1 MVTSTDR
8 STRPSVAGLRTPSGT
23 TVHFGSL
30 IALAFGTAATIHWVL
45 LPSGLAGWFREFERC
60 QVRSGYYPGQHPL
73 PRPDAEQRYDGF
85 AGCLAERMSD
95 RLLWTFLALLGML
108 AVAVLLYRLQ
118 PWWCIR
124 RQRLVEL
131 RSADSPEL
139 AAYLES
145 LVAEA
150 GLPRA
155 PVFLVDPLNPRAG
168 GLAFGDG
175 RRRYVRLDAGLLT
188 LFRTDPASFRAVV
201 LHELAHVRD
210 RDVPTTYFALAV
222 WRSFLLTALAPMAV
236 GLLWVS
242 WQDGSFR
249 SSFDISWRVAGLVL
263 LVHLFRDALLR
274 TREHHADVRVSA
286 WLGSADPSLCLPA
299 LSGTVTRWPPVW
311 LRRHPTP
318 SSRVAALAD
327 PTALFRP
334 GVGEYF
340 AAGVVLQLG
349 FVQFAIP
356 IVTAGAPLDVLRSL
370 SAVWGVFVALLVGFA
385 AVRGAAVARAGGRAR
400 GYPAGI
406 GVGVV
411 VGALLGERLS
421 LPTLRDPLP
430 GAVVLL
436 AGGLLAV
443 QLVLLSRWVHR
454 CSLLLHRNRLAWGR
468 AVGWS
473 AIGTAVSLIGWS
485 WLELWAFFE
494 SLSPAPSVFGQFGA
508 SITGFAAEA
517 GWTGLDHALLSATWN
532 PVVMG
537 FGARNLALCAG
548 LVLLWAVP
556 LLLAHRTRIRFA
568 LLSGL
573 LGAAVWLVFDLA
585 VKAAMRGTVPLSERS
600 TDAFRAVLSGWE
612 FAGAVAVQ
620 FAVAAVVAAVLFRR
634 SGFAHALFAAATTG
648 LTVSCAMWAFGRL
661 GACVPL
667 LHATATRCPGTT
679 SGEYAATVLGVV
691 TVEGTVAALVG
702 YLLGSTVRRGLR
714 RWNRAR
720 APKIVR
726 TPVGAGIPKSGR
738 AGRIVAVVIAAA
750 SVVVLAL
757 PNAPGTGEESSV
769 PVAEAERNGSESTE
783 SASGTEPGRVWLR
796 RGGARHLRAVS
807 SATVELGDD
816 IRSNA
821 EVREV
826 RGSSVRLAEAVTE
839 AGGFPEPPDSR
850 RAETWG
856 EALGTLDDSARRL
869 VEALDTGTLDR
880 EALLEVVES
889 LARGVRLFEEL
900 IDLWCTEYG
909 DRVLEAC

>member
-1 MVTSTDR
+1 MR
-8 STRPSVAGLRTPSGT
+8 APSGT

-30 IALAFGTAATIHWVL
+30 IALAFGTAATIYWVM
-45 LPSGLAGWFREFERC
+45 LPSGLAAWFREFERC
-60 QVRSGYYPGQHPL
+60 QVRSGYYPWQLPL
-73 PRPDAEQRYDGF
+73 PRPDAEQRYDDL
-85 AGCLAERMSD
+85 AGCLAERMHD
-95 RLLWTFLALLGML
+95 RLLWTALALLGMFT
-108 AVAVLLYRLQ
+108 VAVLLYRLQ
-118 PWWCIR
+118 PWWRIR

-131 RSADSPEL
+131 RSSDAPEL
-139 AAYLES
+139 TTYLES
-145 LVAEA
+145 LVVET

-155 PVFLVDPLNPRAG
+155 PVFLVDPFNPRAG
-168 GLAFGDG
+168 GLAFGHG

-188 LFRTDPASFRAVV
+188 LFRNDPASFRAVV

-210 RDVPTTYFALAV
+210 RDVPITYFALAV
-222 WRSFLLTALAPMAV
+222 WRSFLITALAPLAV

-242 WQDGSFR
+242 WQDGAFR
-249 SSFDISWRVAGLVL
+249 SSLGISWRVAGLVL

-274 TREHHADVRVSA
+274 SREHHADARVSA

-299 LSGTVTRWPPVW
+299 LPGTVTRWPPVW

-318 SSRVAALAD
+318 SSRVAALPE

-334 GVGEYF
+334 GFGEHF
-340 AAGVVLQLG
+340 AAGIVLQLG
-349 FVQFAIP
+349 FVQFAMP

-370 SAVWGVFVALLVGFA
+370 SAVWGVSVALLVGFA

-421 LPTLRDPLP
+421 LSTLRDPLP
-430 GAVVLL
+430 GVVVLL

-454 CSLLLHRNRLAWGR
+454 CSLLLHRNRLAWVR
-468 AVGWS
+468 VLGWS
-473 AIGTAVSLIGWS
+473 AIGTAVSLLGWS
-485 WLELWAFFE
+485 WLRLWAFFE
-494 SLSPAPSVFGQFGA
+494 SLRLTPSVFGRLGA

-517 GWTGLDHALLSATWN
+517 AWTDLDRALLSVTWN
-532 PVVMG
+532 PVVLG
-537 FGARNLALCAG
+537 FGARNLALCTG
-548 LVLLWAVP
+548 LVLLWAVQ

-568 LLSGL
+568 LSVGL
-573 LGAAVWLVFDLA
+573 LGAAAWLVFDLA

-600 TDAFRAVLSGWE
+600 TDAFRAVLSAWE

-620 FAVAAVVAAVLFRR
+620 FTVAAVVAAVLFRR
-634 SGFAHALFAAATTG
+634 AGLAHALFVAATTG
-648 LTVSCAMWAFGRL
+648 LIVSGMMWVFARL
-661 GACVPL
+661 GACVPP

-702 YLLGSTVRRGLR
+702 YLLGSTVRRGAR
-714 RWNRAR
+714 RWSGSRG
-720 APKIVR
+720 PEIVR
-726 TPVGAGIPKSGR
+726 TPVGAGTSEPGR
-738 AGRIVAVVIAAA
+738 AGRIVAVLVAA
-750 SVVVLAL
+750 SSIVVLAL
-757 PNAPGTGEESSV
+757 PNSSSETGEESSV
-769 PVAEAERNGSESTE
+769 PVAAAERTASEPPESES
-783 SASGTEPGRVWLR
+783 GTAPGRVWLR
-796 RGGARHLRAVS
+796 HGGSRHLRAVS
-807 SATVELGDD
+807 SATVELGDG

-826 RGSSVRLAEAVTE
+826 RGSAVRLAEAVTE
-839 AGGFPEPPDSR
+839 AREFPEPPDSR
-850 RAETWG
+850 RAEIWG